1 MNEIKTTRRNFIISS
16 LALGG
21 ALVIGTR
28 AQAAIVD
35 AEPWDLANPAG
46 SVEFTPWLTINAD
59 GSVIV
64 RATAVDIG
72 NGTLTQIAAYIK
84 EELDPVWD
92 QIKPQYASTNR
103 DYLEENVYSNANVG
117 GALAYFSGRS
127 TGPAR
132 MDTYMQVAASA
143 RERLKAAAAAAWS
156 VPAGEITITEGVLNH
171 ASGKSSGIGE
181 FVQAAAAIQLAEE
194 PKPKDRSEWT
204 FLGKKHPGKVQL
216 PQIVNG
222 SLIYGVDVIVPK
234 MVYAALRQSPVM
246 GGTLKSFDA
255 DAVKSMPGVLAV
267 VAVKPGDNVPTDLK
281 PPFPFG
287 VSTAQH
293 AVAVIAEH
301 YWQART
307 ALDALPVEWDDGPGA
322 QWKTTQQM
330 NNAAIAALDK
340 PGEKVEVST
349 GDFDGVFKAARKTVE
364 GTYLTPYCEQAPMEP
379 LNGTAMVTPERV
391 DFWHPSQHSQ
401 MAYMVAADET
411 GVKPENVFF
420 HQTFVG
426 GGFGRR
432 VFSDDARM
440 VVAVAKHFPGRPVHV
455 IWSREE
461 ATRQGRY
468 RPLMAGR
475 LWAALG
481 DDGYPTALQGRVSG
495 GPGFFVSGINDT
507 AITALLPNVQIE
519 SQTVPF
525 HILTGPYRGPGY
537 NSNAF
542 FIETFLDECAVAAG
556 VDPMEYRLQI
566 FGKWADI
573 GWAKCLNEVKAKSR
587 WGEALPKGQGRGVA
601 IANWGMGGKAD
612 AGTTVATV
620 AKVEVSK
627 EGVLKILQIDLAFDT
642 GRIVNED
649 AVRTELE
656 GGTMFG
662 LNMAV
667 NEGLNIKDGQIVEGN
682 FDEYPMLRMADMPAQ
697 INVHFGGLSDN
708 PRFNEIGE
716 PPAGVIG
723 PAVGNA
729 IFQATGTRIRQM
741 PFRTQDMSWS

>member
-1 MNEIKTTRRNFIISS
+1 
-16 LALGG
+16 
-21 ALVIGTR
+21 
-28 AQAAIVD
+28 
-35 AEPWDLANPAG
+35 
-46 SVEFTPWLTINAD
+46 
-59 GSVIV
+59 
-64 RATAVDIG
+64 
-72 NGTLTQIAAYIK
+72 
-84 EELDPVWD
+84 
-92 QIKPQYASTNR
+92 
-103 DYLEENVYSNANVG
+103 
-117 GALAYFSGRS
+117 
-127 TGPAR
+127 
-132 MDTYMQVAASA
+132 
-143 RERLKAAAAAAWS
+143 
-156 VPAGEITITEGVLNH
+156 
-171 ASGKSSGIGE
+171 
-181 FVQAAAAIQLAEE
+181 
-194 PKPKDRSEWT
+194 
-204 FLGKKHPGKVQL
+204 
-216 PQIVNG
+216 
-222 SLIYGVDVIVPK
+222 
-234 MVYAALRQSPVM
+234 
-246 GGTLKSFDA
+246 
-255 DAVKSMPGVLAV
+255 
-267 VAVKPGDNVPTDLK
+267 
-281 PPFPFG
+281 
-287 VSTAQH
+287 
-293 AVAVIAEH
+293 
-301 YWQART
+301 
-307 ALDALPVEWDDGPGA
+307 
-322 QWKTTQQM
+322 
-330 NNAAIAALDK
+330 
-340 PGEKVEVST
+340 
-349 GDFDGVFKAARKTVE
+349 
-364 GTYLTPYCEQAPMEP
+364 
-379 LNGTAMVTPERV
+379 
-391 DFWHPSQHSQ
+391 

-507 AITALLPNVQIE
+507 AITSLLPNVQIE

-556 VDPMEYRLQI
+556 VDPLEYRLQI

-573 GWAKCLNEVKAKSR
+573 GWAKCLNEVKAKSG

-627 EGVLKILQIDLAFDT
+627 AGVLKILQIDLAFDT

-729 IFQATGTRIRQM
+729 IFAATGKRIRQM